1 MTHPGNPFTPK
12 EFGMTPTTSSAAATR
27 TTRSMRRALVEP
39 RAGVRLEDADVPVP
53 APGQVL
59 VRSTLVGICGSDT
72 HALAGQH
79 PFLNSAY
86 SPGHEAVGIVSALGE
101 GVNALA
107 IGQRVILKP
116 NVSCGACQNCSAG
129 RTNACEQLSWVGC
142 DPSRHWSGAMAE
154 FFVAPASNLYPVPDT
169 VDDQTA
175 ALVEC
180 LATPVHAAVLAG
192 RAGEAAIEH
201 KRTGRRQSGDGGAGL
216 SSAVLAGDLTGSRV
230 VVLGAGTIGVL
241 CVVAALHAGAQHV
254 VVTDLDEGKLARAL
268 RIGAHGAVSA
278 SHPDVN
284 ERVTAAMGGPADVV
298 LDCVASERSFAQS
311 VALLR
316 RAGTLAVVGVPARD
330 AVLPMPLIQDWEI
343 RIQGCA
349 AYTEADVV
357 TAIDIAAAGGIP
369 TGEIVSATYD
379 LEQIADAFA
388 AATSDS
394 SGKLLVSPHS

>member
-1 MTHPGNPFTPK
+1 
-12 EFGMTPTTSSAAATR
+12 MTPTTSSPAATR
-27 TTRSMRRALVEP
+27 PTRSMRRALVEP
-39 RAGVRLEDADVPVP
+39 RAGVCVEDADIPVP
-53 APGQVL
+53 TPGQVL

-79 PFLNSAY
+79 PFLSSAY

-101 GVNALA
+101 GVNTLA

-129 RTNACEQLSWVGC
+129 RTNACEQLSWIGC

-154 FFVAPASNLYPVPDT
+154 YFVAPASNLYPVPDT

-180 LATPVHAAVLAG
+180 LATPVHA
-192 RAGEAAIEH
+192 
-201 KRTGRRQSGDGGAGL
+201 
-216 SSAVLAGDLTGSRV
+216 AVLAGDLTGSRV